1 MNFIDILLI
10 LAILLCSLVTGFIFT
25 YAIVVMPGLSK
36 LKDKEFIRAF
46 QVTDE
51 IIQNNQP
58 IFMLIWVGSIISVL
72 SLIISSV
79 IIIGISES
87 LLTIIIGTIYLFG
100 VQGVTIGI
108 HLPLNNQI
116 QKVNTEESD
125 DQKLHEERLNF
136 ERKWNFFNNIRTIIA
151 FFITLM
157 FYIAKKNE
165 DSFIIFI
172 SSIIYFL
179 TIDIQSIFCNF
190 RKFRL

>member
-10 LAILLCSLVTGFIFT
+10 LSILLCSLVTGFIFT

-116 QKVNTEESD
+116 QKVNTEELD
-125 DQKLHEERLNF
+125 DQNLHEERLNF

-157 FYIAKKNE
+157 FIVILKN
-165 DSFIIFI
+165 
-172 SSIIYFL
+172 
-179 TIDIQSIFCNF
+179 N
-190 RKFRL
+190 

>member
-1 MNFIDILLI
+1 MNYIDILLI
-10 LAILLCSLVTGFIFT
+10 LSILLCSLVTGFIFT
-25 YAIVVMPGLSK
+25 YALVVMPGLSK

-100 VQGVTIGI
+100 VQGLTIGI

-116 QKVNTEESD
+116 QKVNTEELD

-157 FYIAKKNE
+157 FIVILRN
-165 DSFIIFI
+165 
-172 SSIIYFL
+172 
-179 TIDIQSIFCNF
+179 N
-190 RKFRL
+190 

>member
-10 LAILLCSLVTGFIFT
+10 LSILLCSLVTGFIFT

-157 FYIAKKNE
+157 FIVILKN
-165 DSFIIFI
+165 
-172 SSIIYFL
+172 
-179 TIDIQSIFCNF
+179 N
-190 RKFRL
+190 

>member
-1 MNFIDILLI
+1 
-10 LAILLCSLVTGFIFT
+10 
-25 YAIVVMPGLSK
+25 MPGLSK

-100 VQGVTIGI
+100 KGLTIGI

-116 QKVNTEESD
+116 QKVNTEELD

-157 FYIAKKNE
+157 FIVILKN
-165 DSFIIFI
+165 
-172 SSIIYFL
+172 
-179 TIDIQSIFCNF
+179 N
-190 RKFRL
+190 

>member
-10 LAILLCSLVTGFIFT
+10 LSILLCSLVTGFIFT

-116 QKVNTEESD
+116 QKVNTEELD

-157 FYIAKKNE
+157 FIVILRN
-165 DSFIIFI
+165 
-172 SSIIYFL
+172 
-179 TIDIQSIFCNF
+179 N
-190 RKFRL
+190 

>member
-10 LAILLCSLVTGFIFT
+10 LSILLCSLVTGFIFT

-100 VQGVTIGI
+100 VQGLTIGI

-116 QKVNTEESD
+116 QKVNTEELD
-125 DQKLHEERLNF
+125 DQKLNEERLNF

-157 FYIAKKNE
+157 FIVILKN
-165 DSFIIFI
+165 
-172 SSIIYFL
+172 
-179 TIDIQSIFCNF
+179 N
-190 RKFRL
+190 

>member
-1 MNFIDILLI
+1 MNFLDILLI
-10 LAILLCSLVTGFIFT
+10 LSILLCSLVTGFIFT

-72 SLIISSV
+72 SLMISSV

-116 QKVNTEESD
+116 QKVNTEELD

-157 FYIAKKNE
+157 FIVILKN
-165 DSFIIFI
+165 
-172 SSIIYFL
+172 
-179 TIDIQSIFCNF
+179 N
-190 RKFRL
+190 

>member
-10 LAILLCSLVTGFIFT
+10 LSILLCSLVTGFIFT

-79 IIIGISES
+79 IISGISES

-116 QKVNTEESD
+116 QKVNTEELD

-157 FYIAKKNE
+157 FIVILKN
-165 DSFIIFI
+165 
-172 SSIIYFL
+172 
-179 TIDIQSIFCNF
+179 N
-190 RKFRL
+190 

>member
-10 LAILLCSLVTGFIFT
+10 LSILLCSLVTGFIFT

-116 QKVNTEESD
+116 QKVNTEELD

-151 FFITLM
+151 FLITLM
-157 FYIAKKNE
+157 FIVILRN
-165 DSFIIFI
+165 
-172 SSIIYFL
+172 
-179 TIDIQSIFCNF
+179 N
-190 RKFRL
+190 

>member
-1 MNFIDILLI
+1 MNFLDILLI
-10 LAILLCSLVTGFIFT
+10 LSILLCSLVTGFIFT

-100 VQGVTIGI
+100 VQGLTIGI

-116 QKVNTEESD
+116 QKVNTEELD

-157 FYIAKKNE
+157 FIVILKN
-165 DSFIIFI
+165 
-172 SSIIYFL
+172 
-179 TIDIQSIFCNF
+179 N
-190 RKFRL
+190 

>member
-10 LAILLCSLVTGFIFT
+10 LSILLCSLVTGFIFT

-116 QKVNTEESD
+116 QKVNTVELD

-157 FYIAKKNE
+157 FIVILKN
-165 DSFIIFI
+165 
-172 SSIIYFL
+172 
-179 TIDIQSIFCNF
+179 N
-190 RKFRL
+190 

>member
-1 MNFIDILLI
+1 
-10 LAILLCSLVTGFIFT
+10 
-25 YAIVVMPGLSK
+25 MPGLSK

-87 LLTIIIGTIYLFG
+87 LFTIIIGTIYLFG

-116 QKVNTEESD
+116 QKVNTEELD

-157 FYIAKKNE
+157 FIVILKN
-165 DSFIIFI
+165 
-172 SSIIYFL
+172 
-179 TIDIQSIFCNF
+179 N
-190 RKFRL
+190 

>member
-1 MNFIDILLI
+1 MSFLDILLV
-10 LAILLCSLVTGFIFT
+10 LSILLCSLVTGFIFT

-116 QKVNTEESD
+116 QKVNTEELD

-157 FYIAKKNE
+157 FIVILKN
-165 DSFIIFI
+165 
-172 SSIIYFL
+172 
-179 TIDIQSIFCNF
+179 N
-190 RKFRL
+190 

>member
-1 MNFIDILLI
+1 MNFLDILLI
-10 LAILLCSLVTGFIFT
+10 LSILLCSLVTGFIFT

-79 IIIGISES
+79 IIIGVSES

-100 VQGVTIGI
+100 VQGLTIGI

-116 QKVNTEESD
+116 QKVNTEELD

-157 FYIAKKNE
+157 FIVILKN
-165 DSFIIFI
+165 
-172 SSIIYFL
+172 
-179 TIDIQSIFCNF
+179 N
-190 RKFRL
+190 

>member
-1 MNFIDILLI
+1 
-10 LAILLCSLVTGFIFT
+10 
-25 YAIVVMPGLSK
+25 MPGLSK

-100 VQGVTIGI
+100 VQGLTIGI

-116 QKVNTEESD
+116 QKVNTEELD

-136 ERKWNFFNNIRTIIA
+136 ERKWKFFNNIRTIIA

-157 FYIAKKNE
+157 FIVILKN
-165 DSFIIFI
+165 
-172 SSIIYFL
+172 
-179 TIDIQSIFCNF
+179 N
-190 RKFRL
+190 

>member
-10 LAILLCSLVTGFIFT
+10 LSILLCSLVTGFIFT

-116 QKVNTEESD
+116 QKVNTEELD
-125 DQKLHEERLNF
+125 DQKLHEERLIF

-157 FYIAKKNE
+157 FIVILKN
-165 DSFIIFI
+165 
-172 SSIIYFL
+172 
-179 TIDIQSIFCNF
+179 N
-190 RKFRL
+190 

>member
-10 LAILLCSLVTGFIFT
+10 LSILLCSLVTGFIFT

-116 QKVNTEESD
+116 QKVNTEELD

-151 FFITLM
+151 FLITLM
-157 FYIAKKNE
+157 FIVILKN
-165 DSFIIFI
+165 
-172 SSIIYFL
+172 
-179 TIDIQSIFCNF
+179 N
-190 RKFRL
+190 

>member
-1 MNFIDILLI
+1 MNFLDILLI
-10 LAILLCSLVTGFIFT
+10 LSILLCSLVTGFIFT

-116 QKVNTEESD
+116 QKVNTEELD

-151 FFITLM
+151 FLITLM
-157 FYIAKKNE
+157 FIVILKN
-165 DSFIIFI
+165 
-172 SSIIYFL
+172 
-179 TIDIQSIFCNF
+179 N
-190 RKFRL
+190 

>member
-10 LAILLCSLVTGFIFT
+10 LSIILCSLVTGFIFT

-116 QKVNTEESD
+116 QKVNTEELD

-157 FYIAKKNE
+157 FIVILKN
-165 DSFIIFI
+165 
-172 SSIIYFL
+172 
-179 TIDIQSIFCNF
+179 N
-190 RKFRL
+190 

>member
-10 LAILLCSLVTGFIFT
+10 LSILLCSLVTGFIFT

-72 SLIISSV
+72 SLMISSV

-116 QKVNTEESD
+116 QKVNTEELD

-157 FYIAKKNE
+157 FIVILKN
-165 DSFIIFI
+165 
-172 SSIIYFL
+172 
-179 TIDIQSIFCNF
+179 N
-190 RKFRL
+190 

>member
-1 MNFIDILLI
+1 MNFLDILLV
-10 LAILLCSLVTGFIFT
+10 LSILLCSLVTGFIFT

-58 IFMLIWVGSIISVL
+58 IFMLIWFGSIISVL

-116 QKVNTEESD
+116 QKVNTEELD

-151 FFITLM
+151 FFINLM
-157 FYIAKKNE
+157 FIVILKN
-165 DSFIIFI
+165 
-172 SSIIYFL
+172 
-179 TIDIQSIFCNF
+179 N
-190 RKFRL
+190 

>member
-1 MNFIDILLI
+1 MNFLDILLI
-10 LAILLCSLVTGFIFT
+10 LSILLCSLVTGFIFT

-116 QKVNTEESD
+116 QKVNTEELD

-157 FYIAKKNE
+157 FIVILKN
-165 DSFIIFI
+165 
-172 SSIIYFL
+172 
-179 TIDIQSIFCNF
+179 N
-190 RKFRL
+190 

>member
-1 MNFIDILLI
+1 MNFLDILLV
-10 LAILLCSLVTGFIFT
+10 LSILLCSLVTGFIFT

-100 VQGVTIGI
+100 VQGLTIGI

-116 QKVNTEESD
+116 QKVNTEELD

-157 FYIAKKNE
+157 FIVILKN
-165 DSFIIFI
+165 
-172 SSIIYFL
+172 
-179 TIDIQSIFCNF
+179 N
-190 RKFRL
+190 

>member
-1 MNFIDILLI
+1 MNFLDILLV
-10 LAILLCSLVTGFIFT
+10 LSILLCSLVTGFIFT

-87 LLTIIIGTIYLFG
+87 ILTIIIGTIYLFG

-116 QKVNTEESD
+116 QKVNTEELD

-157 FYIAKKNE
+157 FIVILKN
-165 DSFIIFI
+165 
-172 SSIIYFL
+172 
-179 TIDIQSIFCNF
+179 N
-190 RKFRL
+190 

>member
-10 LAILLCSLVTGFIFT
+10 LSILLCSLVTGFIFT

-116 QKVNTEESD
+116 QKVNTEELD

-136 ERKWNFFNNIRTIIA
+136 GRKWNFFNNIRTIIA

-157 FYIAKKNE
+157 FIVILKN
-165 DSFIIFI
+165 
-172 SSIIYFL
+172 
-179 TIDIQSIFCNF
+179 N
-190 RKFRL
+190 

>member
-10 LAILLCSLVTGFIFT
+10 LSILLCSLVTGFIFT

-116 QKVNTEESD
+116 QKVNTEELD
-125 DQKLHEERLNF
+125 DQKLNEERLNF
-136 ERKWNFFNNIRTIIA
+136 EKKWNFFNNIRTIIA

-157 FYIAKKNE
+157 FIVILKN
-165 DSFIIFI
+165 
-172 SSIIYFL
+172 
-179 TIDIQSIFCNF
+179 N
-190 RKFRL
+190 

>member
-10 LAILLCSLVTGFIFT
+10 LSILLCSLVTGFIFT

-46 QVTDE
+46 QVTDA

-100 VQGVTIGI
+100 VQGLTIGI

-116 QKVNTEESD
+116 QKVNTEELD

-157 FYIAKKNE
+157 FIVILKN
-165 DSFIIFI
+165 
-172 SSIIYFL
+172 
-179 TIDIQSIFCNF
+179 N
-190 RKFRL
+190 

>member
-1 MNFIDILLI
+1 MNFLDILLV
-10 LAILLCSLVTGFIFT
+10 LSILLCSLVTGFIFT

-116 QKVNTEESD
+116 QKVNTEELD

-157 FYIAKKNE
+157 FIVILKN
-165 DSFIIFI
+165 
-172 SSIIYFL
+172 
-179 TIDIQSIFCNF
+179 N
-190 RKFRL
+190 

>member
-10 LAILLCSLVTGFIFT
+10 LSILLCGLVTGFIFT

-116 QKVNTEESD
+116 QKVNTEELD
-125 DQKLHEERLNF
+125 DQKLHEERLIF

-157 FYIAKKNE
+157 FIVILKN
-165 DSFIIFI
+165 
-172 SSIIYFL
+172 
-179 TIDIQSIFCNF
+179 N
-190 RKFRL
+190 

>member
-1 MNFIDILLI
+1 MNFLDILLI
-10 LAILLCSLVTGFIFT
+10 LSILLCSLVTGFIFT

-100 VQGVTIGI
+100 VQGLTIGI

-116 QKVNTEESD
+116 QKVNTEELD
-125 DQKLHEERLNF
+125 DQKLNEERLNF

-157 FYIAKKNE
+157 FIVILKN
-165 DSFIIFI
+165 
-172 SSIIYFL
+172 
-179 TIDIQSIFCNF
+179 N
-190 RKFRL
+190 

>member
-10 LAILLCSLVTGFIFT
+10 LSILLCSLVTGFIFT

-116 QKVNTEESD
+116 QKVNIEESD

-157 FYIAKKNE
+157 FIVILKN
-165 DSFIIFI
+165 
-172 SSIIYFL
+172 
-179 TIDIQSIFCNF
+179 N
-190 RKFRL
+190 

>member
-1 MNFIDILLI
+1 MNYIDILLI
-10 LAILLCSLVTGFIFT
+10 LSILLCSLVTGFIFT

-116 QKVNTEESD
+116 QKVNTEELD

-157 FYIAKKNE
+157 FIVILKN
-165 DSFIIFI
+165 
-172 SSIIYFL
+172 
-179 TIDIQSIFCNF
+179 N
-190 RKFRL
+190 

>member
-10 LAILLCSLVTGFIFT
+10 LSILLCSLVTGFIFT

-100 VQGVTIGI
+100 VQGLTIGI

-116 QKVNTEESD
+116 QKVNTEELD

-151 FFITLM
+151 FFITFASPL
-157 FYIAKKNE
+157 
-165 DSFIIFI
+165 I
-172 SSIIYFL
+172 SNNDAS
-179 TIDIQSIFCNF
+179 
-190 RKFRL
+190 K

>member
-10 LAILLCSLVTGFIFT
+10 LSILLCSLVTGFIFT

-100 VQGVTIGI
+100 VQGLTIGI

-116 QKVNTEESD
+116 QKVNTEELD

-157 FYIAKKNE
+157 FIVILKN
-165 DSFIIFI
+165 
-172 SSIIYFL
+172 
-179 TIDIQSIFCNF
+179 N
-190 RKFRL
+190 

>member
-10 LAILLCSLVTGFIFT
+10 LSILLCSLVTGFIFT

-100 VQGVTIGI
+100 VQGVTIEI

-116 QKVNTEESD
+116 QKVNTEELD

-157 FYIAKKNE
+157 FIVILKN
-165 DSFIIFI
+165 
-172 SSIIYFL
+172 
-179 TIDIQSIFCNF
+179 N
-190 RKFRL
+190 

>member
-1 MNFIDILLI
+1 MNFLDILLI
-10 LAILLCSLVTGFIFT
+10 LSILLCSLVTGFIFT

-79 IIIGISES
+79 IIIGVSES

-116 QKVNTEESD
+116 QKVNTEELD

-157 FYIAKKNE
+157 FIVILKN
-165 DSFIIFI
+165 
-172 SSIIYFL
+172 
-179 TIDIQSIFCNF
+179 N
-190 RKFRL
+190 

>member
-1 MNFIDILLI
+1 MNFLDILLI
-10 LAILLCSLVTGFIFT
+10 LSILLCSLVTGFIFT

-116 QKVNTEESD
+116 QKVNTEELD

-157 FYIAKKNE
+157 FIVILRN
-165 DSFIIFI
+165 
-172 SSIIYFL
+172 
-179 TIDIQSIFCNF
+179 N
-190 RKFRL
+190 

>member
-157 FYIAKKNE
+157 FIVILKN
-165 DSFIIFI
+165 
-172 SSIIYFL
+172 
-179 TIDIQSIFCNF
+179 N
-190 RKFRL
+190 

>member
-1 MNFIDILLI
+1 MNFLDILLI
-10 LAILLCSLVTGFIFT
+10 SSILLCSLVTGFIFT

-116 QKVNTEESD
+116 QKVNTEELD

-157 FYIAKKNE
+157 FIVILKN
-165 DSFIIFI
+165 
-172 SSIIYFL
+172 
-179 TIDIQSIFCNF
+179 N
-190 RKFRL
+190 